1 MMKIGTLALFLL
13 ALVTMSCSSRESAEE
28 NKSEGEVNTAAEV
41 ATEISMEVVNGE
53 SFVDPR
59 DNQVYRYVK
68 IGDAVWMKD
77 NLRFASD
84 NSFCNQKYG
93 GGCDKIGRYYKIEEL
108 PSLCPEGW
116 RLPRAKDFNAM
127 QKNCRKNPGF
137 CLWHE
142 YEKQGSDDIGFSAL
156 ALGRYDLHVSKFS
169 EVGERAYFWSETSG
183 SVKDVFTLK
192 KGEYASSINRAEK
205 SDAFTVRCVRN

>member
-1 MMKIGTLALFLL
+1 MKIGILALFVL
-13 ALVTMSCSSRESAEE
+13 ALVTMGCSSKESAEE
-28 NKSEGEVNTAAEV
+28 NKSEAVSEKSVESAV
-41 ATEISMEVVNGE
+41 EIPMEIVNGE

-77 NLRFASD
+77 NLRFASTQ
-84 NSFCNQKYG
+84 SLCNQEYG
-93 GGCDKIGRYYKIEEL
+93 GGCEKVGRYYKIEEL
-108 PSLCPEGW
+108 SSLCPEGW

-127 QKNCRKNPGF
+127 QKNCKKNPGF

-142 YEKQGSDDIGFSAL
+142 FEKQGSDEIGFSAL

-169 EVGERAYFWSETSG
+169 EVGSRAYFWGETNS
-183 SVKDVFTLK
+183 SAKDVFTLK
-192 KGEYASSINRAEK
+192 KGEYASSISRAEK
-205 SDAFTVRCVRN
+205 SDAFNVRCVRN